1 MEGRLEIAALPWYG
15 ERKRKRGRNRMVYAV
30 ILSVLILLIFRNQRE
45 ESAKASE
52 NETELCM
59 LWLQWL
65 LLCFILAT
73 VSGKFEIKIL
83 KKVTNWILLAGFPFL
98 IISGFEKEK
107 AISNLKE
114 IGFKRA
120 DKKTAFKTLLIFFLY
135 TAAILIAFCL
145 GKETPSGFKS
155 IPEMPKR
162 FPISVCLTVIAEA
175 FTEEFFFRGILQRY
189 LCKSLKRPYIA
200 ILLSGAIF
208 GLYRFPI
215 AYDLWDHTAGSI
227 MDVFKTAVAEQ
238 AVFGCAYGLLYD
250 KSNRNLWSSI
260 GLHAFSNAS
269 FLLLGYA
276 HIL

>member
-1 MEGRLEIAALPWYG
+1 
-15 ERKRKRGRNRMVYAV
+15 MVYAV
-30 ILSVLILLIFRNQRE
+30 ILSALILLVFRNQRE
-45 ESAKASE
+45 ESDKATK
-52 NETELCM
+52 NETELCT
-59 LWLQWL
+59 LWLQWI
-65 LLCFILAT
+65 LLCFIVAT
-73 VSGKFEIKIL
+73 VSSKFEITIL
-83 KKVTNWILLAGFPFL
+83 KKLTNWMLLAGFPFL

-107 AISNLKE
+107 AINNLKE

-135 TAAILIAFCL
+135 TVAILLAFCF
-145 GKETPSGFKS
+145 GKETPSSFKS
-155 IPEMPKR
+155 IPEMLKR
-162 FPISVCLTVIAEA
+162 LPFSVCLTVTAEA

-189 LCKSLKRPYIA
+189 LCKLLKRPYIA
-200 ILLSGAIF
+200 ILLSSAIF

-227 MDVFKTAVAEQ
+227 MNVLKTVVTEQ
-238 AVFGCAYGLLYD
+238 AAFGCAYGLLYD

-269 FLLLGYA
+269 FLLLGCA